1 LGFPERVY
9 STLVR
14 AAKTSETFKDV
25 TFHLRP
31 ASPAKHV
38 SFATLPAP
46 ATRSAKKISSPP
58 RPLPLPTKHEKLKQ
72 VQRSAVIAK
81 PQPQPRKTPQL
92 QPTSASLTPKPQT
105 AQPSPPVQEKSK
117 RLQHFEP
124 ADITHSQPPPAPVSS
139 SDPLDVLRPYL
150 PEENKDTSILRLSP
164 ASRPPLS
171 AILPSSSAQ
180 YSADTYS
187 PFNPAPGSPSA
198 SLPTRANA
206 SINASLVCTKPSSKK
221 PKTSAPYSPSYGL
234 LLRRTSSPL
243 SSIGRSTLTSAN
255 CSLASRPSST
265 RPLTTAGQSGV
276 SAPSSRMQTTQ
287 TPRPVYSTTTAS
299 SSADSMRKCCGWRI
313 STAAC

>member
-58 RPLPLPTKHEKLKQ
+58 RPLPLPPKHEKLKQ

-164 ASRPPLS
+164 ASRPPLARLS
-171 AILPSSSAQ
+171 AR
-180 YSADTYS
+180 YC
-187 PFNPAPGSPSA
+187 PAHQHSTPRIHTP
-198 SLPTRANA
+198 R
-206 SINASLVCTKPSSKK
+206 SIQRLDH
-221 PKTSAPYSPSYGL
+221 
-234 LLRRTSSPL
+234 LRLRYL
-243 SSIGRSTLTSAN
+243 
-255 CSLASRPSST
+255 
-265 RPLTTAGQSGV
+265 QE
-276 SAPSSRMQTTQ
+276 Q
-287 TPRPVYSTTTAS
+287 TPRSTPHWSVRSHPRRSPRQARHIRRAT
-299 SSADSMRKCCGWRI
+299 DCC
-313 STAAC
+313 